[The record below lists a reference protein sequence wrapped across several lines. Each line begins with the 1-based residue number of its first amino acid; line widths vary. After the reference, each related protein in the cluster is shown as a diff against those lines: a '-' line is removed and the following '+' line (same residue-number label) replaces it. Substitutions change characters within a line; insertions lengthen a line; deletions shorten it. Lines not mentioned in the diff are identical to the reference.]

1 MRVSA
6 WPFGE
11 AGHKAIVGMVHLGP
25 VLQGKLALGDV
36 IEAAVRDAAAL
47 AEGGVD
53 AICVENFG
61 DTPFYPDRVPAHTV
75 AGMTRA
81 VLAVSEAVGGSG
93 AVIGVNVLR
102 NDVLSALAVA
112 AATGAGFVR
121 VNVHQGAAVTD
132 QGLVVGQAHE
142 SVRYRDQLAP
152 GCAIFADVHVKHAAP
167 LVTRPI
173 EDEARELVE
182 RGGADAIIVSG
193 AHTGG
198 ATDPARL
205 AKVRGAVP
213 HARLLVGS
221 GATPETLPGLAP
233 HADGFIV
240 GTWLK
245 ADGDVAR
252 PVDVSRVRR
261 MVAAVRA
268 LS

>member
-1 MRVSA
+1 
-6 WPFGE
+6 
-11 AGHKAIVGMVHLGP
+11 MVHLGP
-25 VLQGKLALGDV
+25 VCQGRIALDDV
-36 IEAAVRDAAAL
+36 IAAAVRDATAL

-61 DTPFYPDRVPAHTV
+61 DKPFYPDRVPAHTV

-81 VLAVSEAVGGSG
+81 VLAVMDAVRGGD

-102 NDVLSALAVA
+102 NDILSALAIA

-132 QGLVVGQAHE
+132 QGLVVGKAHE

-167 LVTRPI
+167 LVARPI
-173 EDEARELVE
+173 DDEARELYE

-198 ATDPARL
+198 PTDPARL
-205 AKVRGAVP
+205 ARVRSAVP
-213 HARLLVGS
+213 AARILVGS
-221 GATPETLPGLAP
+221 GATPETLPELAP

-245 ADGDVAR
+245 EGGDVAR
-252 PVDVSRVRR
+252 PVDPARVRA

-268 LS
+268 IG